1 MSDKPWLAG
10 VLRDAKHS
18 ANLHAA
24 LRPRTYR
31 PCWDEAALVQAY
43 AATIRSE
50 DPIHQVGACAL
61 RHDNSVAGVGY
72 NGALSGREINWE
84 NEEERL
90 REVIHAEV
98 NCLAYCRP
106 GECRLHA
113 AALQQ
118 LPEADRALWHQAGGL
133 RGNVRA
139 RPVIALDSRTI
150 RHRATTYLPQSRPAS
165 IARMRATESC
175 RWASD
180 RPMSSRSRAL

>member
-18 ANLHAA
+18 ANLQAA
-24 LRPRTYR
+24 LRPRLYR
-31 PCWDEAALVQAY
+31 PDWDEAALVQAY

-50 DPIHQVGACAL
+50 DPIRQVGACAL

-72 NGALSGREINWE
+72 NGALAGREINWE

-106 GECRLHA
+106 GECRLLA
-113 AALQQ
+113 CTL
-118 LPEADRALWHQAGGL
+118 LPCNSCLKLIARYGIKRVVYGETYERDPSSLSTAERFGIELRHICLSQGQPQSPSCEPPSPAGG
-133 RGNVRA
+133 
-139 RPVIALDSRTI
+139 PVT
-150 RHRATTYLPQSRPAS
+150 
-165 IARMRATESC
+165 
-175 RWASD
+175 D
-180 RPMSSRSRAL
+180 R